1 MDLSVWSKGLP
12 PSTNICLDSCS
23 AQYFPLQPDVLLSE
37 PDAAETESEKTT
49 EERKILPYFHCD
61 VCVAASSFI
70 HSGHP
75 ELDPSPDTG
84 RVPVGGHHLSPAA
97 ARDFN
102 SGHRAKRAR
111 VENIIK
117 GMTAAP
123 AGHLTEAAVSR
134 GSVGQSQATKTHLEY
149 RQLRLRTNRMACGE
163 SPGTSVRAPHADP
176 NGELEK
182 TSSGSAQQACEPT
195 NLAQSKPE
203 RIKLM
208 AEVLKYEL
216 SRAVSRSVDS
226 VFRSLP
232 PLLQTPAEDDHD
244 GRCSS
249 PWQSVRS
256 DNGAGALEA
265 RGEEAQAEAL
275 SLVVQKAGQRRPGPP
290 ASLSCC
296 DSTLRSGPS
305 REPRS
310 AAAQSNATSRRNLDV
325 GPAKPS
331 VFDDRWNSVKVRSK
345 VNSRLARSLPADGP
359 PLRSLCLPLVKME
372 SEELVRNGL
381 YVADVS
387 F

>member
-1 MDLSVWSKGLP
+1 MP
-12 PSTNICLDSCS
+12 PPTNICLDSCS
-23 AQYFPLQPDVLLSE
+23 AQYFPLQPDALLSE
-37 PDAAETESEKTT
+37 PDAAQTKNEKNT

-75 ELDPSPDTG
+75 ELDPSQDTG
-84 RVPVGGHHLSPAA
+84 RVPVGGHHLPPAA
-97 ARDFN
+97 RNFN

-123 AGHLTEAAVSR
+123 AGHLTEAARSR

-149 RQLRLRTNRMACGE
+149 RQLRLRTNRTACGE
-163 SPGTSVRAPHADP
+163 SRGTSVSAPHADP
-176 NGELEK
+176 NSELEK
-182 TSSGSAQQACEPT
+182 TSGVSAQQAREPT
-195 NLAQSKPE
+195 DPAQSKPE

-226 VFRSLP
+226 IFRSLP
-232 PLLQTPAEDDHD
+232 LLLQTPADADHD

-249 PWQSVRS
+249 SWQSVCS
-256 DNGAGALEA
+256 DSGAGSLEA
-265 RGEEAQAEAL
+265 RGAEAQAEAL
-275 SLVVQKAGQRRPGPP
+275 SLVVGQRRPGPP
-290 ASLSCC
+290 ASFSCC

-305 REPRS
+305 QEPRS
-310 AAAQSNATSRRNLDV
+310 AAAQSNV
-325 GPAKPS
+325 GLAKPN
-331 VFDDRWNSVKVRSK
+331 VFDDRWNLVKVRSK

-359 PLRSLCLPLVKME
+359 PLRSPCLPLVKME
-372 SEELVRNGL
+372 SEELARNSL
-381 YVADVS
+381 YGADVS

>member
-1 MDLSVWSKGLP
+1 MDLSVWSKGLS

-23 AQYFPLQPDVLLSE
+23 AQYFPLQPDALLSE
-37 PDAAETESEKTT
+37 PDTAETKNEKNT
-49 EERKILPYFHCD
+49 EERKILPYFHCN
-61 VCVAASSFI
+61 VCVPASSFI

-75 ELDPSPDTG
+75 ELDPSQDTG

-97 ARDFN
+97 RNFN
-102 SGHRAKRAR
+102 SGHCAKRAR

-123 AGHLTEAAVSR
+123 AGQLTEAATSR

-163 SPGTSVRAPHADP
+163 SQGTSVSAPHADP
-176 NGELEK
+176 NSELEK
-182 TSSGSAQQACEPT
+182 TSSVSTQQACEPT
-195 NLAQSKPE
+195 NPAQSKPE

-226 VFRSLP
+226 IFRSL
-232 PLLQTPAEDDHD
+232 PLLQTPADDGRD

-249 PWQSVRS
+249 SWPSVCS
-256 DNGAGALEA
+256 DNGAGSLEA

-290 ASLSCC
+290 ASFSCC

-305 REPRS
+305 QEPRS
-310 AAAQSNATSRRNLDV
+310 AAAQKTATSRQNLDV
-325 GPAKPS
+325 GLAKPS

-345 VNSRLARSLPADGP
+345 VNSRLARSLLADGP

-372 SEELVRNGL
+372 SEELVRNSL